1 MNLKPG
7 DEIICSS
14 HTMIATAS
22 SIKFAGGVPVPVD
35 IGPDGMI
42 DPDSIIENITQN
54 TVGIMPT
61 QLNGRTC
68 DMDKINSICQ
78 SIIYF

>member
-1 MNLKPG
+1 MKLKPG
-7 DEIICSS
+7 DEVICSS

-35 IGPDGMI
+35 IGKDGLI
-42 DPDSIIENITQN
+42 DPESIIQHITKN
-54 TVGIMPT
+54 TVGIMTT

-68 DMDKINSICQ
+68 IWIK
-78 SIIYF
+78 